1 MEKKWR
7 TIMEEIHFCICFQ
20 RCFFF
25 PSCVFPATSFQN
37 EFSIISFRHT
47 PLPCLPGLLVV
58 FKSRGPFEASF
69 ISILCPLFR
78 TFAPA
83 MLTFSMKTQVRHHRA
98 PGLGSEPVQFV
109 TCPLE
114 GASQPIDSPANCS
127 PQPVPC
133 LFTS

>member
-1 MEKKWR
+1 MENYYGRDPFLYLFPKV
-7 TIMEEIHFCICFQ
+7 FC
-20 RCFFF
+20 FF